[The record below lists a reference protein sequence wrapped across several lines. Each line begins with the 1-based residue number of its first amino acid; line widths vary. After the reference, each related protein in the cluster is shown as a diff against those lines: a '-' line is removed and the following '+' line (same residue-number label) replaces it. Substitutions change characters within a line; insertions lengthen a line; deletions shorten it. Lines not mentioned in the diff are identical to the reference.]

1 MNNIKEKWV
10 LNSKENQVKEI
21 LKLENIFLS
30 YNNKKTYVL
39 KDISFS
45 VFSWEVLSII
55 WVNWSGKST
64 LLKVIAWIQKIDD
77 WKIIKNYKKLSYV
90 PQKISLDKT
99 FPIKVYEFIK
109 IYNENIDDKKIINY
123 LKKFDNENLFEKNI
137 ASLSGWEFQKILIIS
152 ALLNEPELILLDEP
166 TAWID
171 IIWEEIFYEIIK
183 EVKKLF
189 PKISIILVSHNIK
202 LVYKNS
208 DKVICLHENNFCC
221 HGSPLEVSENKI
233 TESIFGKYTLPY
245 KHNPHNK
252 NTHNN

>member
-1 MNNIKEKWV
+1 MNNFE
-10 LNSKENQVKEI
+10 ENKQKEI

-30 YNNKKTYVL
+30 FDNKKTYVL

-45 VFSWEVLSII
+45 VFSWEILSII
-55 WVNWSGKST
+55 WINWSGKST
-64 LLKVIAWIQKIDD
+64 LLKVIAWIQKINS
-77 WKIIKNYKKLSYV
+77 WKITKNYQKLSYV

-99 FPIKVYEFIK
+99 FPIKVREFIK
-109 IYNENIDDKKIINY
+109 IYNQNIRDEKILSY
-123 LKKFDNENLFEKNI
+123 LEKFDSEDLFSKNI
-137 ASLSGWEFQKILIIS
+137 SSLSGWEFQKILIIS

-171 IIWEEIFYEIIK
+171 IIWEEIFYELIK
-183 EVKKLF
+183 EVKTIF

-221 HGSPLEVSENKI
+221 HWTPSIVSQNKI

-245 KHNPHNK
+245 KHNPHDK
-252 NTHNN
+252 NNHN